1 MLNVGSQEQKV
12 SSYYSWAVLSPAP
25 GWATATPPPDLT
37 RQLQES
43 FLVSLTLTLWRRRAA
58 VAELQAAKT
67 KKERQAA

>member
-1 MLNVGSQEQKV
+1 MLNVGSQEQKA
-12 SSYYSWAVLSPAP
+12 SSYSWAVLSPAS
-25 GWATATPPPDLT
+25 GWASATPTPDLT